1 MDSKIYDVMILGA
14 GPAGL
19 AAGLYAGRSK
29 LSVLIIEKGI
39 DGGQI
44 AITHDIENYPGQHE
58 VDGMSGQAL
67 VAPMT
72 EQCKKFGCERV
83 SDTITACDF
92 SGTIKKFIGGK
103 GEYLAKS
110 VIVCTGAMTRSIGC
124 NNEAKYV
131 GKGVSYCAVCDANFF
146 EDFEIYVVGGN
157 GIAAEESLYLAKYA
171 RKLTM
176 LHKGA
181 ALAVTPAM
189 KAEIEANEKIHVM
202 LNTEV
207 VDLGGDELLS
217 EIVVKNTK
225 TGELTTLYADEEDGF
240 FGLFGFTGK
249 KTTGM
254 FDGILDMEGGYIKTN
269 EKMETNVPGVYAAGD
284 VRVTPLRQVVTACAD
299 GAIAA
304 MQCGKYINTIK

>member
-1 MDSKIYDVMILGA
+1 MDNKIYDVMILGG

-44 AITHDIENYPGQHE
+44 AITHDIENYPGQHK
-58 VDGMSGQAL
+58 VDGMSGQEL
-67 VAPMT
+67 VAPMA

-92 SGTIKKFIGGK
+92 SGTIKKFIGSK

-157 GIAAEESLYLAKYA
+157 GIAAEESLYLSKYA

-176 LHKGA
+176 LHKGS

-189 KAEIEANEKIHVM
+189 KQEIEENPKISV
-202 LNTEV
+202 LCDIEV
-207 VDLGGDELLS
+207 VDLGGDPLLS
-217 EIVVKNTK
+217 RIIARNVK
-225 TGELTTLYADEEDGF
+225 TGELTTFEADEKDGF
-240 FGLFGFTGK
+240 FGLFAFTGK

-254 FDGILDMEGGYIKTN
+254 FDGILDMQGGYIVTN

-304 MQCGKYINTIK
+304 MQCGKYINTLK

>member
-1 MDSKIYDVMILGA
+1 MSCYH
-14 GPAGL
+14 
-19 AAGLYAGRSK
+19 K
-29 LSVLIIEKGI
+29 L
-39 DGGQI
+39 
-44 AITHDIENYPGQHE
+44 
-58 VDGMSGQAL
+58 
-67 VAPMT
+67 
-72 EQCKKFGCERV
+72 
-83 SDTITACDF
+83 
-92 SGTIKKFIGGK
+92 
-103 GEYLAKS
+103 
-110 VIVCTGAMTRSIGC
+110 
-124 NNEAKYV
+124 
-131 GKGVSYCAVCDANFF
+131 
-146 EDFEIYVVGGN
+146 
-157 GIAAEESLYLAKYA
+157 
-171 RKLTM
+171 
-176 LHKGA
+176 
-181 ALAVTPAM
+181 
-189 KAEIEANEKIHVM
+189 
-202 LNTEV
+202 TEV